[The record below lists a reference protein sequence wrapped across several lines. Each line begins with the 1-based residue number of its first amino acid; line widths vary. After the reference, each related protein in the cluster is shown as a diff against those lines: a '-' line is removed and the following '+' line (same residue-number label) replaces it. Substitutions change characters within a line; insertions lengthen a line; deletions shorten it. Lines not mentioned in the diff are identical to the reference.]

1 MPHSIRDYYLNTNLT
16 SGNYSSTSTSSSSSA
31 APTRAYTSS
40 FNTTYS
46 INPST
51 LPSYSYTNRFL
62 QQHRAA
68 TAATPASSASARMS
82 QYPPPQHQ
90 HYHSTTSGGPG
101 SGYSSTYTGGGN
113 SDRYNYSYS
122 GHQMSSSGPGASG
135 GTHSKTVCRMDCRY
149 CSAVVCLRG
158 MKAMLLADTT
168 VELYSTDHPPGS
180 VQLIDKDY
188 TTSNCKCKIR
198 DVACR
203 VCGNV
208 IGYHITQPCQQCLRA
223 PNNGHFWMFHTEGV
237 VGQERLS
244 LDLAKLVQELVSFP
258 HQAQH
263 DRDPPSSR
271 PEQRGPREGTT
282 TTGNTTTTHT
292 ALEGQN
298 RAASE
303 AATSRQTSDSI
314 LQRQQQQALSRQ
326 RLLTTSPS
334 PATPTPSA
342 IQPTNTTAL
351 NNNSIPSTGTSIP
364 ATGQLHR
371 EAAADTSSNPPASF
385 DSSQE
390 PSSSS
395 SPPPVP
401 VGPST
406 ESISTDLELEPP
418 LYSAAAALAQLHIA
432 MFLQPMKWEQLPH
445 PDLDIDLDPGTMG
458 GEPLFSTQWV
468 ELVKQSAE
476 TAAAN
481 MTLALDQEEETER
494 FVQRMQL
501 EDHMLDQLEGS
512 EASEEQAQEQGDDD
526 PELESESGVEAE
538 AEAEAEA
545 DDEIEILGESEEL
558 ARGME
563 IEELIDQVDSFGL
576 AVTSPTTTDS
586 TTTTTTRS
594 AEDNKDE
601 DPNDLDMDV
610 DMDVDMDEDGEP
622 RRGRRRV
629 LEHRVQSAQPA
640 EAPPPGQE
648 GRPVSRRP
656 TSVGRTSPSLSSPP
670 SPSGAR
676 GPPENQSGRSTSRS
690 SELTVQLSP
699 ESCPTI
705 ALASAMIAKAAASA
719 AAADAASAANNLLF
733 GRRSRRDYDTMC
745 R

>member
-1 MPHSIRDYYLNTNLT
+1 MPHSIRDYFLNTNLT
-16 SGNYSSTSTSSSSSA
+16 SGNYSSSSYSSTNASA
-31 APTRAYTSS
+31 SGPSRGYTSS

-51 LPSYSYTNRFL
+51 LPSYTYTNRFL
-62 QQHRAA
+62 QQQRAA
-68 TAATPASSASARMS
+68 TAAAPASSGSARMT

-90 HYHSTTSGGPG
+90 YYHSTPSGGPNNSAG
-101 SGYSSTYTGGGN
+101 PGYSSTYTGGGN
-113 SDRYNYSYS
+113 SDRYNSSYS
-122 GHQMSSSGPGASG
+122 GGHQMSSTGPGSSG

-158 MKAMLLADTT
+158 MKAMLLADTS

-244 LDLAKLVQELVSFP
+244 LDLAKLVQELVTFP
-258 HQAQH
+258 HQA
-263 DRDPPSSR
+263 
-271 PEQRGPREGTT
+271 EQGGHREGATGSSTT
-282 TTGNTTTTHT
+282 NATGHRVESQT
-292 ALEGQN
+292 
-298 RAASE
+298 RSE
-303 AATSRQTSDSI
+303 AATSRQTSEST
-314 LQRQQQQALSRQ
+314 LERQQQQTLSRQ
-326 RLLTTSPS
+326 RILTPSPS

-342 IQPTNTTAL
+342 LQPANAATIS
-351 NNNSIPSTGTSIP
+351 NSISSTSASTP
-364 ATGQLHR
+364 ATDHVHR
-371 EAAADTSSNPPASF
+371 EVAADTSS
-385 DSSQE
+385 D
-390 PSSSS
+390 PSAFMSS
-395 SPPPVP
+395 SPERPP
-401 VGPST
+401 T
-406 ESISTDLELEPP
+406 ESPPTDMETEQP
-418 LYSAAAALAQLHIA
+418 LYSAAAALSQLRIA

-468 ELVKQSAE
+468 DLVKQSAE

-512 EASEEQAQEQGDDD
+512 EASEEQVQEQGEDDEVV
-526 PELESESGVEAE
+526 ELETETEVEVE
-538 AEAEAEA
+538 GEEE
-545 DDEIEILGESEEL
+545 EESEEL

-563 IEELIDQVDSFGL
+563 IEQLIDQIDSFGL
-576 AVTSPTTTDS
+576 AITSPTVTTSPTTERIAEESKDDETTD
-586 TTTTTTRS
+586 
-594 AEDNKDE
+594 
-601 DPNDLDMDV
+601 PDMDV
-610 DMDVDMDEDGEP
+610 DMDVDVDGGELA
-622 RRGRRRV
+622 RGRRRA
-629 LEHRVQSAQPA
+629 LEHRMQSAQPG

-648 GRPVSRRP
+648 GSITSHRPVSIGGASHPP
-656 TSVGRTSPSLSSPP
+656 TQSSP
-670 SPSGAR
+670 
-676 GPPENQSGRSTSRS
+676 ENRSGRSTSRA
-690 SELTVQLSP
+690 SESTEQLSP
-699 ESCPTI
+699 ETCPTM

-719 AAADAASAANNLLF
+719 AAADAASSANNLLF
-733 GRRSRRDYDTMC
+733 GRRSRRDYDMMC